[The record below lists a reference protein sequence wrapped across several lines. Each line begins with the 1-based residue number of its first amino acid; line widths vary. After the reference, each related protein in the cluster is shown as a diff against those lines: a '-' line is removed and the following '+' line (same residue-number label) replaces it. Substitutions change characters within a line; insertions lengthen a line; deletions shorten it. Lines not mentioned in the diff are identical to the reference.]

1 MKKFMLLVVIAIAI
15 ASCTGTSYQAQL
27 YQVEYTYANGSK
39 SYAFVYAIDE
49 YDAQRMIETEIFDT
63 PSTFSKYSIT
73 SANTLNAPFRYTES
87 ERW

>member
-1 MKKFMLLVVIAIAI
+1 MKKLMLLVVIAIAV

-27 YQVEYTYANGSK
+27 YEIEYTYANGSK
-39 SYAFVYAIDE
+39 SYAFVYAIDA

-63 PSTFSKYSIT
+63 PSTFSKYSIEP
-73 SANTLNAPFRYTES
+73 ANVLNTPFRYTEV